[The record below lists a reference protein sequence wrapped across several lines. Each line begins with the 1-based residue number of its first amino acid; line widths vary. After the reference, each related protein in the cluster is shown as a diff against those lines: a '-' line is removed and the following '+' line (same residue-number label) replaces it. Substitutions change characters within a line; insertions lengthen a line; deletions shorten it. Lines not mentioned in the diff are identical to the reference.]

1 MRAEMQP
8 TQGRTE
14 TSRTT
19 RRHGDTE
26 TRRIQ
31 DRRDAASPRPR
42 VARAL
47 HRLLGA
53 FLLMLPFPFFSA
65 AQSTP
70 EADRAASTVQSAL
83 QPHFTPPAPGTYRLP
98 AIDTVSDHQL
108 LDATGKPVSLFD
120 LTAGKVAVVSF
131 MYTSCADVGGCPL
144 AAAVLQQVDR
154 LLSERPELS
163 RRVTLL
169 SVSFDPERDTPAR
182 MAEARATLSPRTD
195 WHFLTGAT
203 AADLQPLLADF
214 NQSVAKLWQ
223 EDGTWSGLFRHVLK
237 VFLLDANHQVRN
249 IYSAGLFNPQLVLN
263 DIETVLLEADKR
275 SVTDRQQ

>member
-1 MRAEMQP
+1 
-8 TQGRTE
+8 
-14 TSRTT
+14 
-19 RRHGDTE
+19 
-26 TRRIQ
+26 
-31 DRRDAASPRPR
+31 
-42 VARAL
+42 
-47 HRLLGA
+47 
-53 FLLMLPFPFFSA
+53 MLPFPFLSA

-98 AIDTVSDHQL
+98 AIDTVSDHHL
-108 LDATGKPVSLFD
+108 LDATGKPISLFD

-154 LLSERPELS
+154 LLSERSELAG
-163 RRVTLL
+163 RVTLL

-182 MAEARATLSPRTD
+182 MAETRAALSPRTD

-203 AADLQPLLADF
+203 AADLQPVLADF
-214 NQSVAKLWQ
+214 NQPVAKLWR

-237 VFLLDANHQVRN
+237 VFLLDANHEVRN

-263 DIETVLLEADKR
+263 DIETVLLEADQR